1 MIKLIYIIF
10 LLFHCYS
17 LLIGLT
23 FLGTIFFKTPI
34 AINSNSDRGDPYECG
49 FEASGDARNSF
60 DVKFYL
66 VGILFLI
73 FDLELIFLFPWV
85 ILLQKSSL
93 LGFYSMALFLNI
105 LTIGFVYEW
114 KRGALDW

>member
-1 MIKLIYIIF
+1 MIKSAYILF
-10 LLFHCYS
+10 LLFQVYLFFIGLS
-17 LLIGLT
+17 LLS
-23 FLGTIFFKTPI
+23 TIFYDIPVKSYNTLDKTS
-34 AINSNSDRGDPYECG
+34 AYECG

-73 FDLELIFLFPWV
+73 FDLELIFVFPWV
-85 ILLQKSSL
+85 IALQKINL
-93 LGFYSMALFLNI
+93 IGFYSMALFLTI